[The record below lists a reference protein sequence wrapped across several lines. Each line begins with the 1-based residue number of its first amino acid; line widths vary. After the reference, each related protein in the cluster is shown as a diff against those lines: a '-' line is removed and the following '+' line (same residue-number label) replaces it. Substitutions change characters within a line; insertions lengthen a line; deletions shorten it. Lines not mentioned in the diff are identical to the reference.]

1 MDKVKL
7 QIDEQGDLT
16 LLSLWDVWRRQD
28 EIIDWINDSEPPL
41 QELVESINKIESR
54 LNVHDVATE
63 DMLDQI
69 RANSALIEGRFRG
82 WGKVKEVF
90 DKATNPTIEQELE
103 AGLYGG
109 GGLWYVRSDDG
120 IGDCCTR
127 IYLPEGKYDEYV
139 GTGPKVGL
147 WEGVM
152 FHGIPV
158 YCGGPDIHYC
168 TDP

>member
-54 LNVHDVATE
+54 LNVHDEATE

-82 WGKVKEVF
+82 WGKAKELL
-90 DKATNPTIEQELE
+90 DKATKPTIEQEIE
-103 AGLYGG
+103 AGLIECESGQYWCVDKEH
-109 GGLWYVRSDDG
+109 LNYPR
-120 IGDCCTR
+120 CTR

-139 GTGPKVGL
+139 GTGPK
-147 WEGVM
+147 EGVM

-168 TDP
+168 TD